1 MSSEKIFNA
10 LGKLSDDLISEAEII
25 PSAHKNT
32 TLRFRW
38 KPLVAACL
46 VICLFAALITIDGK
60 QTIDNPLIIK
70 AHAVSV
76 DGQPY
81 IAQLS
86 LNERIQLVETEFFF
100 EGENKYENKYY
111 AFDLTLAEGM
121 YLHLA
126 AVDDQWNPILDKSI
140 HYGDEEANLPC
151 WALKEGNDIAVIG
164 TDLEGNVLD
173 AYVNGTAQP
182 RMKDKSMIWRVN
194 NEGMNRCII
203 DCFDEDFNCVVSYYL
218 EITECDGLFYAEIV
232 KIV

>member
-1 MSSEKIFNA
+1 MNNEKVFLAIGN
-10 LGKLSDDLISEAEII
+10 LSDDLVADAEITEL
-25 PSAHKNT
+25 PAQKA
-32 TLRFRW
+32 TLRYNW

-46 VICLFAALITIDGK
+46 VICLLGALVPMWGN
-60 QTIDNPLIIK
+60 QPIDNPLVITAK
-70 AHAVSV
+70 AVSV
-76 DGQPY
+76 EGQTY
-81 IAQLS
+81 TAQLS
-86 LNERIQLVETEFFF
+86 LGEQIQLVETEFFF

-111 AFDLTLAEGM
+111 AFDLTLADGM

-164 TDLEGNVLD
+164 TDLDGKVLD

-203 DCFDEDFNCVVSYYL
+203 NCYDEDFACVASYYL
-218 EITECDGLFYAEIV
+218 EIVQINGNYYAEIV
-232 KIV
+232 TIK